1 MPGNGVSRGWD
12 FWIDRGGTFTDVVA
26 RRPDGELSVLK
37 LLSRNPQQY
46 RDAALE
52 GIRLSAG
59 LGSLEQLTE
68 LPVAGVR
75 MGTTV
80 ATNALLER
88 EGEPTVLV
96 ITNGFG
102 DALSI
107 GYQQRPRLF
116 DLHIR
121 KPEPLY
127 TRVVEARE
135 RVAVDG
141 EVIRALDEAHLATEL
156 AAAHT
161 AGYRAAAIVFMHG
174 YRYADHENRAAELA
188 RAAGFEQVS
197 MSHDTS
203 PLPRLVMRGDTTV
216 ADAYLSPVL
225 GRYVADV
232 EARLEGQSLFF
243 MQSNGGLTAARTF
256 RGRDSV
262 LSGPA
267 GGVVGMVQTGIA
279 AGYERLIGFDMGG
292 TSTDV
297 SLYDGQYERT
307 QDNEVAGVRI
317 QAPMMR
323 IHTVAAG
330 GGSLLGLT
338 DGRFTVGP
346 DSAGADPGPV
356 CYRKGTA
363 LAITDANAVL
373 GRIQP
378 DWFPAVFG
386 PGADQPP
393 DPEAAVRAFEARAVE
408 VRAATGEEM
417 TIESMAEG
425 YLRIGVDRMAQA
437 IKEISSQRGYDVTD
451 FTLCCFG
458 GAGGQHACA
467 VAQALG
473 MRRVLLH
480 PLAGVLSAYGMGLAD
495 IKVLKQASVQEPLTD
510 NLELET
516 VFELLESQARSDLRA
531 QAGDAAPVSLERRVR
546 IRYAG
551 SDTALELAFGPAAG
565 MADGFAALHAER
577 YGFREAKPMIVESAE
592 VEGSAAIAS
601 AVGRAEPAREGAA
614 PAAFRRVWVAGA
626 WTRTPVFVRR
636 DLGPGPVTAGPALIM
651 DDGAT
656 TFVDAGWDA
665 RIDDLGNL
673 VLERRAES
681 TLLQHRDVRANPIT
695 LEIFNNLFMHI
706 AEQMGVVL
714 RNTAHSVNIKER
726 LDFSCALFDRGG
738 GLVAN
743 APHMPVHL
751 GSMGESVR
759 AVLARYGDALAPGDS
774 IALNDPY
781 HGGTHLPDVTIVTP
795 YFDRGETS
803 PLFFVASR
811 AHHADIGGR
820 TPGSMPAAS
829 TSIAEEGALIDGFRL
844 VAAGRF
850 DEAGFRELLAAGRWP
865 ARNPDQ
871 NVADAKAQL
880 AANQRGLGEIQRMLE
895 AFGRPVVEA
904 YMGHVQDNAEAAVRR
919 ALKGLS
925 DGSFEYP
932 MDGGQCIR
940 AAIRIDAERG
950 SAVVDFSGTSDQD
963 RANFNAPLAVCRAAV
978 LYVLRCLVDHDI
990 PMNDGCLRPV
1000 DIRVPKGCLLNP
1012 EPPAAVVAGN
1022 VETSQC
1028 ITDALFGALGVVAA
1042 AQGTMNNL
1050 TFGNGRYQYYE
1061 TLCGGAGAGP
1071 GFRGADAV
1079 HTHMTNSRLTDPE
1092 VLEARY
1098 PVRLERFCLRA
1109 GSGGAG
1115 KWPGGDGVL
1124 REIRFLE
1131 PMTVSILSGHRRVA
1145 PFGLAGG
1152 EPGTRGRNQ
1161 HRTPEGGGKI
1171 LPGTGEFGMDAG
1183 DSVIMETPGGGGYGR
1198 KP

>member
-1 MPGNGVSRGWD
+1 MPGNSANRGWD

-26 RRPDGELSVLK
+26 RRPDGMLSVLK

-46 RDAALE
+46 SDAALE
-52 GIRLSAG
+52 GIRRSAG
-59 LGSLEQLTE
+59 LDSLEQLAE

-96 ITNGFG
+96 ITDGFG

-116 DLHIR
+116 ELDIR
-121 KPEPLY
+121 KPQPLY
-127 TRVVEARE
+127 TRVVQARE
-135 RVAVDG
+135 RVAAG
-141 EVIRALDEAHLATEL
+141 GAVIQPLDEAHLAGEL
-156 AAAHT
+156 RAARA

-174 YRYADHENRAAELA
+174 YLFAGHEILAAELA

-225 GRYVADV
+225 DRYVAEV
-232 EARLEGQSLFF
+232 EAQLAGRSLFF
-243 MQSNGGLTAARTF
+243 MQSNGGLTAARSF

-267 GGVVGMVQTGIA
+267 GGVVGMVQTGRA
-279 AGYERLIGFDMGG
+279 AGFKRLIGFDMGG

-356 CYRKGTA
+356 CYRKGNA
-363 LAITDANAVL
+363 LAITDANLAL

-386 PGADQPP
+386 PRADQPL
-393 DPEAAVRAFEARAVE
+393 DQEAAARAFHARADE
-408 VRAATGEEM
+408 VRAATGEDMAVEQ
-417 TIESMAEG
+417 IAEG

-437 IKEISSQRGYDVTD
+437 IKEISSQRGYDVSD

-495 IKVLKQASVQEPLTD
+495 IKVLVQASVQEPLADTTH
-510 NLELET
+510 LET
-516 VFELLESQARSDLRA
+516 VFEPLESRANADLRSQVGA
-531 QAGDAAPVSLERRVR
+531 TAPVTLQRRVR

-551 SDTALELAFGPAAG
+551 SDTTLEVDHGTPAA
-565 MADGFAALHAER
+565 MADAFAASHAER

-592 VEGSAAIAS
+592 VEGSAAIAT
-601 AVGRAEPAREGAA
+601 PAGNPVPAGGPAA
-614 PAAFRRVWVAGA
+614 PAAHRPVWVAGA

-636 DLGPGPVTAGPALIM
+636 GLGPGPVAAGPALVM

-656 TFVDAGWDA
+656 TYVDTGWDA

-673 VLERRAES
+673 ILEKAGEKGPQRQEE
-681 TLLQHRDVRANPIT
+681 VRADPVT

-726 LDFSCALFDRGG
+726 LDFSCALFDRQGR
-738 GLVAN
+738 LVAN

-759 AVLARYGDALAPGDS
+759 AVLDRYGDLLAPGDS

-795 YFDRGETS
+795 FFDGRETS

-820 TPGSMPAAS
+820 TPGSMPASS
-829 TSIAEEGALIDGFRL
+829 TTVADEGALIDGFRL

-850 DEAGFRELLAAGRWP
+850 DEGGFRSLLAAGPWP

-880 AANQRGLGEIQRMLE
+880 AANQRGLSEIARMLE
-895 AFGRPVVEA
+895 TFGRPVVEA

-919 ALKGLS
+919 ALKGLAG
-925 DGSFEYP
+925 GSFEYP
-932 MDGGQCIR
+932 MDGGQHIR
-940 AAIRIDAERG
+940 VAISIDAERG

-963 RANFNAPLAVCRAAV
+963 DSNFNAPLAVCRAAV

-1000 DIRVPKGCLLNP
+1000 AIKVPEGCLLNP

-1028 ITDALFGALGVVAA
+1028 VTDALFGALGVVAA

-1050 TFGNGRYQYYE
+1050 TFGNAGYQYYE

-1071 GFRGADAV
+1071 GFHGADAV

-1098 PVRLERFCLRA
+1098 PVRLERFSLRP

-1115 KWPGGDGVL
+1115 QWHGGNGVL

-1131 PMTVSILSGHRRVA
+1131 PMSVSILSGHRQVA

-1152 EPGTRGRNQ
+1152 RPGGCGRNRR
-1161 HRTPEGGGKI
+1161 RTSDGRVEA
-1171 LPGTGEFGMDAG
+1171 LPATAEFGVEAG
-1183 DSVIMETPGGGGYGR
+1183 DTIMIETPGGGGYG
-1198 KP
+1198 PEE